1 VVPLQ
6 QPFGHEVALQ
16 TQVPLLVEQVV
27 PVAHDAQAA
36 PDFPHWLMVWLA
48 NGTQAVPLQHP
59 FWQED
64 ALQTQAPFAQV
75 WPVAQELHAAPPV
88 PQVCVLEVWQRPFLS
103 QHPFGQEDAL
113 QTQAPFVQAW
123 PLAHGAHFAP
133 AVPQVWIDGGEWHCL
148 LSSQHPLGQD
158 ELLQTQAP
166 FEHALPVAHAVQ
178 AAPPVPQVWTP
189 ESWQTPFL
197 SQQPFGHDAASQ
209 THAPCA
215 LHDCFAAHGTHA
227 APFAPHAVGDA
238 VVHWPFAQ
246 QPAQLMLPQLQAPA
260 AQVWP
265 DAHMPHDLPPEP
277 QTVVDCA
284 DCATQCPV
292 ESQQPFGQE
301 AGVQTQVPDGPHA
314 CPEAHDPQPA
324 PAVPH
329 AFVDWAAYIKQLPFV
344 WQQPFGHDAGVQ
356 THLPVA
362 SQVCPVAQAAQA
374 LPWLPQA

>member
-59 FWQED
+59 FGQED

-113 QTQAPFVQAW
+113 QTQAPF
-123 PLAHGAHFAP
+123 
-133 AVPQVWIDGGEWHCL
+133 
-148 LSSQHPLGQD
+148 
-158 ELLQTQAP
+158 
-166 FEHALPVAHAVQ
+166 EHAWPVAHAVQ